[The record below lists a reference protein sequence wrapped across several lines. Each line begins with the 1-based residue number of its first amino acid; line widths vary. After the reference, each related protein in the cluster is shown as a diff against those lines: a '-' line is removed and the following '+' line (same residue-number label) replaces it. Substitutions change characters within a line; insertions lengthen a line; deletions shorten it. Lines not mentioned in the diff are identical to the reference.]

1 MSDHDFLRSVKTV
14 SFFTFL
20 SRILGLVRDILCASL
35 FGTSMIWDAFT
46 IAFRIPN
53 LFRRLFGEGA
63 LSAAFVPVFTEYLE
77 KRSRSEAW
85 DLVRN
90 LSTLIVIALVTIVLI
105 GEISFVTIPHFA
117 EMREKWQIVFDLLI
131 VMFPYVLFIC
141 LVAFSMAILNSCKHF
156 FVPALTP
163 IILNI
168 CWISG
173 VLIVSSKYADS
184 NYKMLFGVAIAILIA
199 GFIQLAIQ
207 IPILK
212 KKGMKFVP
220 KFNFAHPAIKK
231 IFVVMGPSIFGLA
244 IVQINVLLDS
254 LIAVAFAPSVESSQT
269 FEIFDKEILYPLKAG
284 AASVLYY
291 GDRLIQFPLGVFGIA
306 LASVIFPLFS
316 KHVANEDWDGF
327 RLTLDN
333 AVRLILFIGIP
344 ASVGLIL
351 LRKPLVELF
360 YERNEFNAVSTM
372 RTTNVI
378 FFYSM
383 AVWAYCGLHVIVR
396 AFYSLKDTKTP
407 MKIGVSM
414 VGANLVMNFSLIW
427 FFNVGGLAFATS
439 ISAIIQLIILFT
451 ILKRRLGVVL
461 NRNLVLS
468 FFKTCFATTIMVIIC
483 LKVQGVVT
491 VSMAD
496 DNIID
501 KFGRLFIPLIA
512 SLATFFTVCYMV
524 KSKELKQLIK
534 RGK

>member
-1 MSDHDFLRSVKTV
+1 MSDHNFLRSVKTV

-20 SRILGLVRDILCASL
+20 SRILGLVRDILCASI

-63 LSAAFVPVFTEYLE
+63 LSAAFIPVFTEYLE
-77 KRSRSEAW
+77 KRSRNEAW

-105 GEISFVTIPHFA
+105 GEVSFVTIPYFV
-117 EMREKWQIVFDLLI
+117 EVRQKWQIVFNLLFI
-131 VMFPYVLFIC
+131 MFPYVLFIC

-173 VLIVSSKYADS
+173 VIIMSYRYTDN
-184 NYKMLFGVAIAILIA
+184 NYEMLFGVALAILIG

-207 IPILK
+207 IPVLK

-220 KFNFAHPAIKK
+220 KFNFTHPAIKK
-231 IFVVMGPSIFGLA
+231 IFALMGPTIFGLA
-244 IVQINVLLDS
+244 IVQINVLLDT
-254 LIAVAFAPSVESSQT
+254 LIAVAFAPSAESSQT
-269 FEIFDKEILYPLKAG
+269 FEIFNKEIFYPLKAG

-327 RLTLDN
+327 RQTLDN
-333 AVRLILFIGIP
+333 AIRLILFIGIP

-360 YERNEFNAVSTM
+360 YERNEFNEASTM
-372 RTTNVI
+372 RTTSVI
-378 FFYSM
+378 FFYSL
-383 AVWAYCGLHVIVR
+383 AVWAYCGLHVIIR

-407 MKIGVSM
+407 MKIGVCM

-427 FFNVGGLAFATS
+427 VFNVGGLAFATS

-451 ILKRRLGVVL
+451 ILKQRLSFAL
-461 NRNLVLS
+461 DRNIILS

-483 LKVQGVVT
+483 LKVQGIIT
-491 VSMAD
+491 VSMVG
-496 DNIID
+496 DNIMG
-501 KFGRLFIPLIA
+501 KLARLFVPLIA
-512 SLATFFTVCYMV
+512 SLVTFFAVCYLV
-524 KSKELKQLIK
+524 KSKELMHLIK
-534 RGK
+534 REK